1 MLDGVNGSSTTTD
14 RPTSRSSVPSS
25 HNNEKESTPQKV
37 KHVFM
42 VRLLED
48 EMQPVVK
55 EDLGDA
61 TRVVCVLLDNFTVVD
76 GHYVDEVLSR
86 VPRGMIASELQVDY
100 YTGKLYKKKPGS
112 KVQMHLPLI
121 IGVSVGE

>member
-14 RPTSRSSVPSS
+14 PPTSRSSVPAS
-25 HNNEKESTPQKV
+25 HNKEKQSTPQNV

-86 VPRGMIASELQVDY
+86 VPSGMIASELQVDY
-100 YTGKLYKKKPGS
+100 YSGPGGA
-112 KVQMHLPLI
+112 PPYRP
-121 IGVSVGE
+121 

>member
-1 MLDGVNGSSTTTD
+1 
-14 RPTSRSSVPSS
+14 
-25 HNNEKESTPQKV
+25 
-37 KHVFM
+37 M

-86 VPRGMIASELQVDY
+86 VPSGMITSELQVDY
-100 YTGKLYKKKPGS
+100 YTGKLYKKKTGS
-112 KVQMHLPLI
+112 KVEMHLPLI
-121 IGVSVGE
+121 IGASVGE